1 MKDSGRNQIEWTGG
15 QTVLRV
21 LSNGKR
27 RYAAPF
33 KTWVIEQC
41 LRPGVSLAAVA
52 LANGLNT
59 NVVRKW
65 VAQHKVVNGLP
76 GAVDF
81 LPVRVD
87 AAVMLPAPAPMA
99 APMVKASLIELEI
112 HGARLKLHGEV
123 DGERLR
129 AVLDALAAH
138 R

>member
-27 RYAAPF
+27 RYTASF

-41 LRPGVSLAAVA
+41 LRPGVSLAGGA

-65 VAQHKVVNGLP
+65 VSQHKVVNGLP
-76 GAVDF
+76 GMVDF
-81 LPVRVD
+81 LPVRVAQQMGWATPD
-87 AAVMLPAPAPMA
+87 TVF
-99 APMVKASLIELEI
+99 
-112 HGARLKLHGEV
+112 
-123 DGERLR
+123 
-129 AVLDALAAH
+129 
-138 R
+138 

>member
-1 MKDSGRNQIEWTGG
+1 M
-15 QTVLRV
+15 
-21 LSNGKR
+21 
-27 RYAAPF
+27 
-33 KTWVIEQC
+33 
-41 LRPGVSLAAVA
+41 
-52 LANGLNT
+52 
-59 NVVRKW
+59 
-65 VAQHKVVNGLP
+65 AQHKVVNGLP